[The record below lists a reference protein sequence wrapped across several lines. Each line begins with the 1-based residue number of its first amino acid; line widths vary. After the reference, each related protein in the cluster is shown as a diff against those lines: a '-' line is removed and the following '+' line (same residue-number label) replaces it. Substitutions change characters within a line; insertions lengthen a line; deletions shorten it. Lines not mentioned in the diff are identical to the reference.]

1 MEPKLIHSGVKGMK
15 WGVRRYQNS
24 DGSLTPE
31 GRKRYGTES
40 NKKSLFSKKKST
52 AVKKTSKIKGSSEK
66 SYKEMSDDELRK
78 AINRLQLE
86 KQYRELTPKQTS
98 AGRRFMK
105 SIMNDVVAPAAKNVG
120 KAYLEKQLRYSLG
133 LVEDKDKDKKKK
145 A

>member
-1 MEPKLIHSGVKGMK
+1 MEPKLVHSGIKGMK

-31 GRKRYGTES
+31 GRKRYGSGAE
-40 NKKSLFSKKKST
+40 KRHIFSKKKTVAKTKST
-52 AVKKTSKIKGSSEK
+52 KAKSSSEK

-105 SIMNDVVAPAAKNVG
+105 SVMNDVVAPAAKNVG
-120 KAYLEKQLRYSLG
+120 KAYLEKQLRHSLG
-133 LVEDKDKDKKKK
+133 LVEDKDKDKNKKK
-145 A
+145 